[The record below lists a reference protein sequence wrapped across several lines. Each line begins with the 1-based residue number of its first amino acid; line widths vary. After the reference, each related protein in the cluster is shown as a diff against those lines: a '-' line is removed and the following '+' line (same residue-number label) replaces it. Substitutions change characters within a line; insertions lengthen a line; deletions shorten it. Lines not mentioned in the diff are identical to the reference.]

1 MKKIKLKQE
10 SVFPEFLIGI
20 SSQHHD
26 FQVAWS
32 INKLLQKNLKKTRSL
47 SVRLKSGEMTSSVY
61 NFSVFSYSDL
71 DGNNFSLVSNK
82 EEGATLYPKYKN
94 IDFFFIVKS
103 DEISIDKVLSKISGN
118 EFIIGSFIITTNNVF
133 NKIIERV
140 LEN

>member
-10 SVFPEFLIGI
+10 STFPASLIGI

-32 INKLLQKNLKKTRSL
+32 INKALQKKLTKTKSI
-47 SVRLKSGEMTSSVY
+47 SVRLKSGEKSNVY

-71 DGNNFSLVSNK
+71 DGNNFSLISNK
-82 EEGATLYPKYKN
+82 EEGATLYTKYKN

-103 DEISIDKVLSKISGN
+103 NEISIDNVLLKISGK

>member
-10 SVFPEFLIGI
+10 STFPEFLIGI

-26 FQVAWS
+26 FQIAWS
-32 INKLLQKNLKKTRSL
+32 VNKALQKSL
-47 SVRLKSGEMTSSVY
+47 TKAKSISVRLKTGETSSVY

-94 IDFFFIVKS
+94 IDFFFIIKS
-103 DEISIDKVLSKISGN
+103 DEVSIDKVLSKISGK
-118 EFIIGSFIITTNNVF
+118 EFIIGSFIISTNNVF
-133 NKIIERV
+133 KKIIERV